1 MVEVSI
7 WQMAVD
13 EKARV
18 PVVILREKD
27 GKGKLP
33 IWIGHSEAS
42 AIFAQIQGKAHQ
54 RPMTHDLLATMLRA
68 LKAEVKK
75 VEIAA
80 LKEQTYFARVV
91 IQRDHELLSVD
102 ARPSDS
108 IAIAVRSEAPIYVA
122 ESLLNHDLDD
132 ELPDSLGDEEEASL
146 SNQDRAE
153 RLRRRLEEMRPE
165 QFGRFS
171 F

>member
-27 GKGKLP
+27 GRGKLP

-42 AIFAQIQGKAHQ
+42 AIFSEIQGKSPQ

-80 LKEQTYFARVV
+80 LKEQTYFARV
-91 IQRDHELLSVD
+91 ILQRDHELLSVD

-108 IAIAVRSEAPIYVA
+108 IAIAVRSEAPIFVA
-122 ESLLNHDLDD
+122 DELLNHDLDD
-132 ELPDSLGDEEEASL
+132 ELPDSLGEDDEPAAS
-146 SNQDRAE
+146 SEDRAE

-165 QFGRFS
+165 EFGRYS